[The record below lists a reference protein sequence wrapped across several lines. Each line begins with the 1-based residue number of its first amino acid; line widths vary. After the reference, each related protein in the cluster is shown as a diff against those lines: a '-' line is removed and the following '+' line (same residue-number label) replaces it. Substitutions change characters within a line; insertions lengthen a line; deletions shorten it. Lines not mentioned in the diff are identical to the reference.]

1 VLEWFL
7 SYLEQRSQS
16 VSVHGILS
24 DIQFLLSGVPQGSVL
39 GRRVFTVYTR
49 SFEITAQRYGVKYRL
64 YADDILSEIEYNP
77 GASCRPTVDPPSGEW
92 FYLARRRDVVTALTT
107 VNNLLEMS
115 DTLSYQAIRSANVAR
130 EAVRYML

>member
-1 VLEWFL
+1 V
-7 SYLEQRSQS
+7 
-16 VSVHGILS
+16 
-24 DIQFLLSGVPQGSVL
+24 LSGLPQGSVFGPL
-39 GRRVFTVYTR
+39 VFTMHTR
-49 SFEITAQRYGVKYRL
+49 PLTIIAQRYGVKYRL